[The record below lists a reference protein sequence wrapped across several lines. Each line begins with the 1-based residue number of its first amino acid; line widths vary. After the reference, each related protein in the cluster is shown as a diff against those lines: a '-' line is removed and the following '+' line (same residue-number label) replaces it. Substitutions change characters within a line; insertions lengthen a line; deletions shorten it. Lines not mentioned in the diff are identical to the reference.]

1 MAHSTLFRTCVF
13 QGASGQLRMQ
23 GNRQSTRRAVGEVAG
38 GCQGAARETE
48 SRQRSQGGQGT
59 SRGTCLCWAELGC
72 SLGSPSVQDVYGTTH
87 LQHKRCPSCPQHNIV
102 YASVAGAGVGVEVNK
117 AAGWRWTGCG
127 GLCVCVPTYS
137 QHTVNIQST
146 YSQHPVNIQST
157 SPVFILLLLSISCRK
172 RRVRDGSFKIFNIFY
187 NFKCTQYAKT

>member
-13 QGASGQLRMQ
+13 QGASGQPRMQ

-72 SLGSPSVQDVYGTTH
+72 SPGSPFVQDVYGTTH
-87 LQHKRCPSCPQHNIV
+87 LQHKRWPSCPQHNIV
-102 YASVAGAGVGVEVNK
+102 YASVAGAGVVVEVNK

-127 GLCVCVPTYS
+127 GGGCQHTVNIQSTYS

-146 YSQHPVNIQST
+146 YSQHPRFS
-157 SPVFILLLLSISCRK
+157 
-172 RRVRDGSFKIFNIFY
+172 Y
-187 NFKCTQYAKT
+187 YY